1 MKHSPAPWKVI
12 VHDYDEDG
20 NYIPKEVPYGY
31 RSGEFGGNPY
41 IVDAN
46 GETVAGNDEYH
57 AFSTPENVRLMVHAP
72 ELLEALKDLLYDL
85 DTVDS
90 YALNETVRP
99 IWEDIDRAKAIIAK
113 AEGA

>member
-31 RSGEFGGNPY
+31 RSGDFGGNPY

-46 GETVAGNDEYH
+46 GETVAGNDEYY

-72 ELLEALKDLLYDL
+72 DLLEALKGLLSAML
-85 DTVDS
+85 FKSIEAETRAATK
-90 YALNETVRP
+90 AL
-99 IWEDIDRAKAIIAK
+99 AIINRVG
-113 AEGA
+113 GA

>member
-1 MKHSPAPWKVI
+1 MKHTPAPWKVI

-31 RSGEFGGNPY
+31 RSGDFGGNPY

-46 GETVAGNDEYH
+46 GETVAGNDEYY

-72 ELLEALKDLLYDL
+72 ELLEALKAFVNVCDNGNPMEL
-85 DTVDS
+85 VNEIG
-90 YALNETVRP
+90 ALIEPARQ
-99 IWEDIDRAKAIIAK
+99 AIAK

>member
-1 MKHSPAPWKVI
+1 MKHALAPWKVI

-20 NYIPKEVPYGY
+20 NYTPKEVPYGY
-31 RSGEFGGNPY
+31 RSGDFGGNPY

-46 GETVAGNDEYH
+46 GETVAGNDEYY

-72 ELLEALKDLLYDL
+72 ELLEALKTLVLAVNNESSVSMYEAYD
-85 DTVDS
+85 TACV
-90 YALNETVRP
+90 A
-99 IWEDIDRAKAIIAK
+99 IAK